1 MRSNIIDSAMKGRI
15 NKEEWKWNVSVHERR
30 TGTRRSGTR
39 SAHERSFFETLTAP
53 RPICFSFVFFLC
65 AIFHLPQFLQRFFFW
80 KWIFLIQSFL
90 SYR

>member
-53 RPICFSFVFFLC
+53 RPICFSFVFFFC
-65 AIFHLPQFLQRFFFW
+65 VPFSIYRSFYSVFFSENEYF
-80 KWIFLIQSFL
+80 
-90 SYR
+90 